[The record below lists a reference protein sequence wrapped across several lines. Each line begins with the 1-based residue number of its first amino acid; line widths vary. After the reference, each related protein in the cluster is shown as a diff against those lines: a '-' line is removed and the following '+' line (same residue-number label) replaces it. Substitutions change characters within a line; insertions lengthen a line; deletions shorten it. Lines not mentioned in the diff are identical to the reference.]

1 MSNQTQIPE
10 RVYHI
15 KRDIGGPQHNPQ
27 IEEWL
32 SLLCGNQFEKVLDW
46 LALAPDLNKPLCALV
61 FKGVPAS
68 GKTLFVQGL
77 ASIWAD
83 SPTSNIMGAFNEDL
97 ARCPI
102 VSIEGALPQEID
114 EVKQELGKLSH
125 PLHRKYQAPAVLEGA
140 LRVIFVLGE
149 REKLTISISTALS
162 STPGQLFLQVS
173 PSPEASMYLGAL
185 TPELKGQWGATEI
198 GRYVLWLAANHQV
211 EQ

>member
-1 MSNQTQIPE
+1 MSSQMQIPE
-10 RVYHI
+10 VVCHV

-32 SLLCGNQFEKVLDW
+32 SLLCGNQFDKILDW

-68 GKTLFVQGL
+68 GKTLFTQGL

-102 VSIEGALPQEID
+102 VSIEGVPLPQEID
-114 EVKQELGKLSH
+114 EVEQELGKLSR

-149 REKLTISISTALS
+149 RESMVTSHLH
-162 STPGQLFLQVS
+162 VR

-185 TPELKGQWGATEI
+185 APELKNQWSKTEI
-198 GRYVLWLAANHQV
+198 GRYVLWLAAHRQV
-211 EQ
+211 K